1 MAVIIS
7 DSSFEEVVLRSEVPV
22 MLDVYTEWCGP
33 CRAIAP
39 YIEQMA
45 SEFEGK
51 ALIGK
56 VDAEKCPEIA
66 VKFGISS
73 VPTFL
78 FFKSGELVD
87 KELGANKAKIVS
99 KLNALL

>member
-1 MAVIIS
+1 MSVIIS
-7 DSSFEEVVLRSEVPV
+7 DSNFEELVLKSELPV

-45 SEFEGK
+45 TDYEGK
-51 ALIGK
+51 AHIFK
-56 VDAEKCPEIA
+56 VDAEKCPEVA
-66 VKFGISS
+66 EKYGINT

-78 FFKSGELVD
+78 FIKGGELVD
-87 KELGANKAKIVS
+87 KQVGAVKAALTQ

>member
-7 DSSFEEVVLRSEVPV
+7 DNSFEEIVLKSELPV

-39 YIEQMA
+39 YIEQLA
-45 SEFEGK
+45 TEYEGK
-51 ALIGK
+51 AIIGK
-56 VDAEKCPEIA
+56 VDAEKCPDLA

-78 FFKSGELVD
+78 FFKGGELVD

-99 KLNALL
+99 KLDALL

>member
-7 DSSFEEVVLRSEVPV
+7 DNSFEEIVIKSELPV

-39 YIEQMA
+39 YIEQLA
-45 SEFEGK
+45 ADYEGK
-51 ALIGK
+51 AVIGK
-56 VDAEKCPEIA
+56 VDAEKCPDIA
-66 VKFGISS
+66 VKFAISS

-78 FFKSGELVD
+78 FFKDGKLVD
-87 KELGANKAKIVS
+87 KELGANRTKIVS
-99 KLNALL
+99 KLDAIL

>member
-1 MAVIIS
+1 MADIIS
-7 DSSFEEVVLRSEVPV
+7 DSNFEELVLKAELPV

-39 YIEQMA
+39 FIESLA
-45 SEFEGK
+45 KDYEGK
-51 ALIGK
+51 AFIFK
-56 VDAEKCPEIA
+56 VDAEKCPNIA
-66 VKFGISS
+66 EKYGIIS

-78 FFKSGELVD
+78 FLKGGELVD
-87 KELGANKAKIVS
+87 KQTGVAKAALIE

>member
-1 MAVIIS
+1 MSVIIS
-7 DSSFEEVVLRSEVPV
+7 DSNFEDLVLKSELPV

-45 SEFEGK
+45 IEYEGR
-51 ALIGK
+51 AFIFK
-56 VDAEKCPEIA
+56 VDAEKCPEVAEKYAITT
-66 VKFGISS
+66 

-78 FFKSGELVD
+78 FIKGGELVD
-87 KELGANKAKIVS
+87 RQAGAVKAALTQ

>member
-1 MAVIIS
+1 MAIIIS
-7 DSSFEEVVLRSEVPV
+7 DSNFEEVVLKSEIPV
-22 MLDVYTEWCGP
+22 MLDIYTEWCGP

-39 YIEQMA
+39 YIDQIATEYD
-45 SEFEGK
+45 GK

-56 VDAEKCPEIA
+56 VDAEKCPDVAEKYAIT
-66 VKFGISS
+66 S

-78 FFKSGELVD
+78 FFKGGELVD
-87 KELGANKAKIVS
+87 KEKGANKAMLIK